1 MQYVYKLFC
10 IGIAQFREIVWA
22 DIYDMFYKDVWAHKR
37 KFMLFLFGQLDTI
50 LHMSQQIYW
59 RDMCK
64 FMTWLDHWN
73 NHKSK
78 ANVLKLSIM
87 SS

>member
-37 KFMLFLFGQLDTI
+37 KFMLFLFGQLFGHNCAHVSTD
-50 LHMSQQIYW
+50 LLAWHVQIH
-59 RDMCK
+59 D
-64 FMTWLDHWN
+64 LIG
-73 NHKSK
+73 S
-78 ANVLKLSIM
+78 LK
-87 SS
+87 